1 MRAYIFQTWVARGS
15 SLASCSGSAAVSRLV
30 RYWSSGEPDIR
41 GDVNGLVAL
50 SERED
55 KISSEKISVKMVD
68 FVSAEGEAGVVG
80 DWVNEARV
88 VVEEPASGVI
98 DDGG

>member
-1 MRAYIFQTWVARGS
+1 MRAYIFQTWVASGS
-15 SLASCSGSAAVSRLV
+15 SLANCSGSAAESTFE
-30 RYWSSGEPDIR
+30 RYCRSGEPDIR

-55 KISSEKISVKMVD
+55 KISSEKISVNMVD

-88 VVEEPASGVI
+88 VVEEAASGVI